1 MYTMAFLMILWYF
14 IAEDAAL
21 YPYGEEDDANLGN
34 SDEGT
39 SGIEYL
45 PKAIPF
51 YGKNY
56 DKYVVS

>member
-1 MYTMAFLMILWYF
+1 M
-14 IAEDAAL
+14 
-21 YPYGEEDDANLGN
+21 YPYGEDDANLGN
-34 SDEGT
+34 SDEGM

-56 DKYVVS
+56 KKYVVSQFVFNLS

>member
-1 MYTMAFLMILWYF
+1 MAFFFFFFFFFTESI
-14 IAEDAAL
+14 AL
-21 YPYGEEDDANLGN
+21 YPYGGEDDATLGN
-34 SDEGT
+34 SDEGM

-56 DKYVVS
+56 DKVVVS

>member
-1 MYTMAFLMILWYF
+1 MAFKLIT
-14 IAEDAAL
+14 ESVAL
-21 YPYGEEDDANLGN
+21 YPYGGEDDATLGS
-34 SDEGT
+34 SDEGM

-56 DKYVVS
+56 DKLVVS